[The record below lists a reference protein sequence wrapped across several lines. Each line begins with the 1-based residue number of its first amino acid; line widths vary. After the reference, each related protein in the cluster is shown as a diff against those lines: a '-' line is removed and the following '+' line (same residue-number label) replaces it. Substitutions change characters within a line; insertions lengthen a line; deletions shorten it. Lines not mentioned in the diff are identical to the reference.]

1 MSHKGYFLIEII
13 MAVTVLAIITVSV
26 CSLLTQSVYSN
37 KKSEEIVIATA
48 LAQEKIEEL
57 KAMPFGIVKTK
68 INQLN
73 EECLEPNIGCFYR
86 NTKIQV
92 EDTNLLKIV
101 VKVKGDN
108 GVVEIAT
115 YKGKF

>member
-1 MSHKGYFLIEII
+1 
-13 MAVTVLAIITVSV
+13 
-26 CSLLTQSVYSN
+26 
-37 KKSEEIVIATA
+37 
-48 LAQEKIEEL
+48 
-57 KAMPFGIVKTK
+57 MPFGIVKTK

-86 NTKIQV
+86 NTKYKLKIQIF
-92 EDTNLLKIV
+92 KIV

-108 GVVEIAT
+108 GVVGSNC